1 MNFFPG
7 LFSFREQ
14 VQKKQSTCESHSAK
28 LCQGQHDLA
37 GGRPGED
44 DGTCA

>member
-14 VQKKQSTCESHSAK
+14 VQKKQSI
-28 LCQGQHDLA
+28 CQGQHDLA
-37 GGRPGED
+37 GGRPGEG